1 MRLMV
6 VAALGGQLAQAAK
19 HAERCGADVVYA
31 DGVAEAINALSTG
44 NRADVVLIDAQLAIT
59 DLEKAL
65 KNDPHSLPL
74 IACGPSVA
82 AGIARRAIHA
92 GAREYLP
99 LPTGVDDVAAL
110 IAALASD
117 DRAILRHGTSSIH

>member
-19 HAERCGADVVYA
+19 LAERCGADIVYA
-31 DGVAEAINALSTG
+31 DGVAEAIKQLSIG
-44 NRADVVLIDAQLAIT
+44 SRADVVLIDVHLAIT

-74 IACGPSVA
+74 IACGPSA
-82 AGIARRAIHA
+82 AVGIARHAIHA
-92 GAREYLP
+92 GASEYLP
-99 LPTGVDDVAAL
+99 LPAGVDDVAEL

-117 DRAILRHGTSSIH
+117 DRAVLRHGTSSMH

>member
-6 VAALGGQLAQAAK
+6 VAALGGQLAQGAK
-19 HAERCGADVVYA
+19 LAERCGADVVYA
-31 DGVAEAINALSTG
+31 DGVAKAIKQLSTG
-44 NRADVVLIDAQLAIT
+44 NRADVVLIDAELAIT

-74 IACGPSVA
+74 IACGPSAA
-82 AGIARRAIHA
+82 AGIARHAIHA
-92 GAREYLP
+92 GASEYLP
-99 LPTGVDDVAAL
+99 LPAGVDDVAEL

-117 DRAILRHGTSSIH
+117 DRAVPRRGTSSIH